1 MTELVRFGVSLEKDL
16 LDEFDRFVRAGG
28 FANRSQGLRSLI
40 RDQLVKREWLKG
52 KEVAGTI
59 TLVYDHHRRELVRKL
74 TSVQHDFH
82 DLIISTQHI
91 HLDHN
96 NCLEIVVV
104 KGKPKEAQ
112 GLLFVL
118 RAVKG
123 VKHSAMSMATTG
135 HKIP

>member
-40 RDQLVKREWLKG
+40 REQLVKREWLKG
-52 KEVAGTI
+52 KEVAGAI
-59 TLVYDHHRRELVRKL
+59 TLVYDHHKRELVRKL

-82 DLIISTQHI
+82 DVIVSTQHI

-96 NCLEIVVV
+96 NCLEIVVA
-104 KGKPKEAQ
+104 KGKPAQ
-112 GLLFVL
+112 AQELLQAL
-118 RAVKG
+118 KATKG
-123 VKHSAMSMATTG
+123 VKHCSISMATTG

>member
-16 LDEFDRFVRAGG
+16 LDEFDRFVRDGH

-59 TLVYDHHRRELVRKL
+59 TLVYDHHRRELVKKL

-82 DLIISTQHI
+82 DIIISTQHI